1 MQGQRLLG
9 IWNKKQRRFGSVQSR
24 IRWRRNF
31 CNLQRGKF
39 PVRTIA
45 CPQQPSPFE
54 VGGNGSQREDVG
66 APFEM
71 LRVLR
76 WPILSGIIESF
87 DLRSISNLSTSI
99 EFLPFSTWI
108 WLSNVGTLLCI
119 YIYIYNAWRK
129 WNGIEAKSSYL
140 SRDVASP
147 IRIGLISIVDWFR
160 GNRRNDCVRYHQKGW
175 CQRDSK
181 IIENFSLNL
190 FEVIC

>member
-1 MQGQRLLG
+1 MAKKLLQFTAWKIPRKNDRVSATIEPFRG
-9 IWNKKQRRFGSVQSR
+9 RRKRQPKGG
-24 IRWRRNF
+24 RWRALRDVARPKMADSLGDHRVVRLAIDIQSF
-31 CNLQRGKF
+31 HFDRVSSLLHVNLTFKCRHAF
-39 PVRTIA
+39 
-45 CPQQPSPFE
+45 
-54 VGGNGSQREDVG
+54 
-66 APFEM
+66 M
-71 LRVLR
+71 
-76 WPILSGIIESF
+76 
-87 DLRSISNLSTSI
+87 
-99 EFLPFSTWI
+99 
-108 WLSNVGTLLCI
+108 

-160 GNRRNDCVRYHQKGW
+160 GNRRNDCVRYHQKEW

>member
-66 APFEM
+66 
-71 LRVLR
+71 LRDVARPKMTDSLGDHR
-76 WPILSGIIESF
+76 VVRLAIDIQSF
-87 DLRSISNLSTSI
+87 HFDRVSSLLHVNLT
-99 EFLPFSTWI
+99 FKCRHAFM
-108 WLSNVGTLLCI
+108 